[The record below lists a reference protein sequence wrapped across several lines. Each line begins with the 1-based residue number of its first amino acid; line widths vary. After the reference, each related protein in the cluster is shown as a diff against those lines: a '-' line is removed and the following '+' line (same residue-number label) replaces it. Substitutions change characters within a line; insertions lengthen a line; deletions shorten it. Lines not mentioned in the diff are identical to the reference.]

1 MTTSTALQ
9 ISNKERTSLASVDPI
24 AFSNTFAIAA
34 ARMCGSKNLEDG
46 KAVALTCWQ
55 ENLTLLEFGRRY
67 HIIQGKPTMRADAM
81 LAEFRQNHG
90 GNYVVKERSEKE
102 AKIDFTDRYGNSYPM
117 SLTWQEAEASRWPWV
132 DWKDHAK
139 GLKDSWA
146 TPLDRRNMLFARLVS
161 DSLRAIAPEL
171 VAGVYE
177 ESELTDAIEVT
188 STVQH
193 QGPAIP
199 PGHVVKADGEIVPAS
214 EGEVIDAS
222 YEVVNEELSQSDDAP
237 PFDESV
243 DFKFATA
250 RQVKRIEELRDKLS
264 IDAETYASILAK
276 RGVERV
282 DQLSSDQ
289 ADEIIQRME
298 SKLSQ

>member
-1 MTTSTALQ
+1 M
-9 ISNKERTSLASVDPI
+9 
-24 AFSNTFAIAA
+24 
-34 ARMCGSKNLEDG
+34 
-46 KAVALTCWQ
+46 
-55 ENLTLLEFGRRY
+55 
-67 HIIQGKPTMRADAM
+67 
-81 LAEFRQNHG
+81 
-90 GNYVVKERSEKE
+90 
-102 AKIDFTDRYGNSYPM
+102 
-117 SLTWQEAEASRWPWV
+117 
-132 DWKDHAK
+132 
-139 GLKDSWA
+139 
-146 TPLDRRNMLFARLVS
+146 
-161 DSLRAIAPEL
+161 
-171 VAGVYE
+171 
-177 ESELTDAIEVT
+177 
-188 STVQH
+188 
-193 QGPAIP
+193 
-199 PGHVVKADGEIVPAS
+199 PAS

>member
-1 MTTSTALQ
+1 MTASTALQ
-9 ISNKERTSLASVDPI
+9 TSNKERTSLASVDPI

-117 SLTWQEAEASRWPWV
+117 SLTWQEAESSRWPWV

-199 PGHVVKADGEIVPAS
+199 PGHVVKADGEIVPGEES
-214 EGEVIDAS
+214 EDA
-222 YEVVNEELSQSDDAP
+222 EFQVKEESSQSDDTP

-264 IDAETYASILAK
+264 IDADTYASILSK
-276 RGVERV
+276 RGVDRV
-282 DQLSSDQ
+282 SQLSSDQ

>member
-1 MTTSTALQ
+1 
-9 ISNKERTSLASVDPI
+9 
-24 AFSNTFAIAA
+24 
-34 ARMCGSKNLEDG
+34 
-46 KAVALTCWQ
+46 
-55 ENLTLLEFGRRY
+55 
-67 HIIQGKPTMRADAM
+67 
-81 LAEFRQNHG
+81 
-90 GNYVVKERSEKE
+90 
-102 AKIDFTDRYGNSYPM
+102 M

-132 DWKDHAK
+132 DWKDRTK

-298 SKLSQ
+298 SKLTVAKASSLPGLSMIGISTQYNVRRRFQLCLYAGRRLTFGMGLEVPRAELADMESNQQRA